1 MCTENEELLRQIRLI
16 AFRYKQG
23 HVSPI
28 SAINTVL
35 EILNI

>member
-1 MCTENEELLRQIRLI
+1 MCTENEELLRQIRLV

-28 SAINTVL
+28 SAIMAIL
-35 EILNI
+35 ELLNI